1 MIRRV
6 ILHTLF
12 WAIVIFLVVLAFRS
26 DRPDVPENAALVLN
40 PKGSV
45 VEQLSGNPLSRI
57 LNQNQPEVLQ
67 KSLLD
72 ALDKAKDDE
81 RIKALVL
88 DLDDMGSI
96 GMSKLLD
103 LKASLQEFRGSGK
116 KVIAVSDEFSQGAYF
131 LAAQA
136 DEVYLHPMG
145 MILLE
150 GLGAFV
156 PYFKDGIDKLELEV
170 HVFRVGEYKS
180 AAEPFMRNSM
190 SEETKEANLAYM
202 NDLWDSFLE
211 ETAAGRELKV
221 EDLQNYINNFGDLMI
236 KNKGQ
241 AAQMALDAKLVDK
254 VATRDLVRD
263 RLIELVGEDEG
274 KHTFRQIDF
283 ANYLKALDPD
293 PPVDGTKKNIVGVV
307 VAKGEIFDG
316 TRPPGEIGGD
326 STSALIREARMEEN
340 IKAVVLRVDSP
351 GGSAFASEVIRRE
364 CVLTRNAGKPVVISM
379 GSVAASGGYW
389 ISTASDE
396 IWASSATI
404 TGSIGVLGIFPN
416 YRKTLS
422 KYLGINI
429 NGLGT
434 TPLSGMM
441 RPDQPF
447 NPVAG
452 DMIQQFI
459 NRIYED
465 FLDRVA
471 EARKMDKAEVD
482 KIARGRVWSGEDALE
497 LGLVDKLGE
506 LENAIASAASLAGLA
521 DDYQTKYIAPKL
533 TWRERM
539 MAGLM
544 SKALHIFG
552 VDDAAAVI
560 PNGFLSPARALVR
573 KANVYA
579 QFNDPN
585 SVYAYCPLIFE

>member
-1 MIRRV
+1 
-6 ILHTLF
+6 
-12 WAIVIFLVVLAFRS
+12 
-26 DRPDVPENAALVLN
+26 
-40 PKGSV
+40 
-45 VEQLSGNPLSRI
+45 
-57 LNQNQPEVLQ
+57 
-67 KSLLD
+67 
-72 ALDKAKDDE
+72 
-81 RIKALVL
+81 
-88 DLDDMGSI
+88 
-96 GMSKLLD
+96 MSKLLD
-103 LKASLQEFRGSGK
+103 LKAAVQEFRGSGK

-136 DEVYLHPMG
+136 DEIYLHPMG

-150 GLGAFV
+150 GFGAFV
-156 PYFKDGIDKLELEV
+156 PYYKDGIDKLELEV

-202 NDLWDSFLE
+202 NDLWASFLE
-211 ETAAGRELKV
+211 ETAAGRELNV
-221 EDLQNYINNFGDLMI
+221 EDIQNYIDNFGDLMVE
-236 KNKGQ
+236 NKGQ
-241 AAQMALDAKLVDK
+241 AAQMALDAKLVDQ
-254 VATRDLVRD
+254 VATRDIVRD
-263 RLIELVGEDEG
+263 RLIELVGEDNE
-274 KHTFRQIDF
+274 KHTFQQIDF
-283 ANYLKALDPD
+283 ANYLKAVDPD
-293 PPVDGTKKNIVGVV
+293 PPVDNSKDNIVGVV

-316 TRPPGEIGGD
+316 TRLPGEIGSD
-326 STSALIREARMEEN
+326 STSALIREARMDDN

-404 TGSIGVLGIFPN
+404 TGSIGVLGILPN
-416 YRKTLS
+416 YHKALS

-434 TPLSGMM
+434 TPLSGML

-465 FLDRVA
+465 FLDHVA
-471 EARKMDKAEVD
+471 EARKMDKAAVD

-497 LGLVDKLGE
+497 LGLVDKLGG
-506 LENAIASAASLAGLA
+506 LEDAVVAAASFAQLG
-521 DDYQTKYIAPKL
+521 DDYQIKYIAPKL
-533 TWRERM
+533 TWREKM
-539 MAGLM
+539 MAGFM
-544 SKALHIFG
+544 SKTLHIFG
-552 VDDAAAVI
+552 MDDASALS
-560 PNGFLSPARALVR
+560 PNGFLSPARALAH

-585 SVYAYCPLIFE
+585 GVYAYCPLIFE